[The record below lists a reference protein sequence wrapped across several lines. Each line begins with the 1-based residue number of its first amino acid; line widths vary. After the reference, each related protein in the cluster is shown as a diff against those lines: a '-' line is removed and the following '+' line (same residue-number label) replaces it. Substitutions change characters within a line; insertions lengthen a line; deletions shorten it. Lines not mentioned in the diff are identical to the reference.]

1 MVATPSLIASALELL
16 FSIAAKEPIV
26 QDFAMEEL
34 RSILQECVDLLF
46 VIAMV
51 FAVGMLFAI
60 ALLLAAE
67 TVRKTAPKF
76 AKAYQSQKG
85 LLSEL
90 CFDT

>member
-1 MVATPSLIASALELL
+1 
-16 FSIAAKEPIV
+16 
-26 QDFAMEEL
+26 
-34 RSILQECVDLLF
+34 
-46 VIAMV
+46 
-51 FAVGMLFAI
+51 MLFAI